1 MTAHERAYRIGVR
14 AYPPDYRAARGEEIV
29 TTLMESHADRHLSV
43 AREFVALVVDGF
55 RRRFG
60 VRAVSG
66 VAAWRSGALLAAGI
80 LAFLTTAVALLGVIQ
95 EHRNPTIGGTITP
108 WFALFAAT
116 AIATLVAVVFGLRRV
131 ATAAAAAGLATQ
143 VFEFVRA
150 PEAGYGSGSHYL
162 VYSWSNASSL
172 PREPLHW
179 LVPSLLLLV
188 LIVLGRPA
196 RRRATVAAPLAA
208 GLLIAAFGVAVET
221 SHAWGGFVALLP
233 ALGVFALIS
242 LVIVSVD
249 PRPAI
254 ASVPLMLAVLPMA
267 WTYVV
272 GDSTTPASHGLLLLV
287 ALPLLAAFFAVAAS
301 RVTRRRPPLTPG
313 ASD

>member
-1 MTAHERAYRIGVR
+1 MNGHELAYRIGVR
-14 AYPPDYRAARGEEIV
+14 AYPADYRAARADEIIS
-29 TTLMESHADRHLSV
+29 TLMESHADRHLSV

-55 RRRFG
+55 RRRAG
-60 VRAVSG
+60 LRPVSG

-95 EHRNPTIGGTITP
+95 ERRNPTIGGTISP
-108 WFALFAAT
+108 WFAVFAIT
-116 AIATLVAVVFGLRRV
+116 AIATLVALVFGLRRV
-131 ATAAAAAGLATQ
+131 AAVAAAAGLATQ

-150 PEAGYGSGSHYL
+150 PDAGYGSGSHYL
-162 VYSWSNASSL
+162 VYSWTNASSL

-188 LIVLGRPA
+188 VIVLGRPV
-196 RRRATVAAPLAA
+196 RRRASVAAPLAA
-208 GLLIAAFGVAVET
+208 GLLVAAFGVAFET

-233 ALGVFALIS
+233 ALGVFVLIS
-242 LVIVSVD
+242 LVMVSVD

-254 ASVPLMLAVLPMA
+254 ASIPLMLAVLPMT

-272 GDSTTPASHGLLLLV
+272 GDSTTPANYGLLLLV
-287 ALPLLAAFFAVAAS
+287 ALPLLAAS
-301 RVTRRRPPLTPG
+301 WPWRRRG
-313 ASD
+313 

>member
-1 MTAHERAYRIGVR
+1 MNGHELAYRIGVR
-14 AYPPDYRAARGEEIV
+14 AYPPDYRAARGDEIIS
-29 TTLMESHADRHLSV
+29 TLMESHADRHLSV

-55 RRRFG
+55 RRRAG
-60 VRAVSG
+60 LRPVSG

-95 EHRNPTIGGTITP
+95 EHRNLTIGGSITP
-108 WFALFAAT
+108 WFAAFAVT
-116 AIATLVAVVFGLRRV
+116 AIGTLVALVFGLRRV
-131 ATAAAAAGLATQ
+131 ATVFAAAGLATQ

-150 PEAGYGSGSHYL
+150 PEAGYGTGSHYL

-179 LVPSLLLLV
+179 LVPSLMLLV

-196 RRRATVAAPLAA
+196 RRRAIVAAPLAA
-208 GLLIAAFGVAVET
+208 GLLVAAGGVAFET
-221 SHAWGGFVALLP
+221 SHAWGGFVGLLPVLGAFALL
-233 ALGVFALIS
+233 S

-254 ASVPLMLAVLPMA
+254 ASIPLMLAVLPMT

-272 GDSTTPASHGLLLLV
+272 GDRTTPASYGLLLLV
-287 ALPLLAAFFAVAAS
+287 ALPLLAALMAGAAA
-301 RVTRRRPPLTPG
+301 RVTSSPKN
-313 ASD
+313 ASP

>member
-1 MTAHERAYRIGVR
+1 MTAHELAYRIGVR
-14 AYPPDYRAARGEEIV
+14 AYPSGYRAARGEEIV
-29 TTLMESHADRHLSV
+29 STLLESHADRHLSV
-43 AREFVALVVDGF
+43 AREVVALVVDGF
-55 RRRFG
+55 RRR
-60 VRAVSG
+60 SG
-66 VAAWRSGALLAAGI
+66 LRPVAGIAAWRSGALLAAGI

-95 EHRNPTIGGTITP
+95 EHRNPTIGGSITP
-108 WFALFAAT
+108 WFAVFAVT
-116 AIATLVAVVFGLRRV
+116 GIGTLVALVFGLRRV
-131 ATAAAAAGLATQ
+131 ATVFAAAGLATQ

-179 LVPSLLLLV
+179 LVPSLMLLV

-196 RRRATVAAPLAA
+196 RRRAIVAAPLAA
-208 GLLIAAFGVAVET
+208 GLLVAACGVAFET

-233 ALGVFALIS
+233 ALGAFALLS
-242 LVIVSVD
+242 LVIVSVE

-254 ASVPLMLAVLPMA
+254 ASIPLMLAVLPMA

-272 GDSTTPASHGLLLLV
+272 GDSTTPAVHGLLLLI
-287 ALPLLAAFFAVAAS
+287 ALPLLAALMAAVAS
-301 RVTRRRPPLTPG
+301 RVTRRCPPSAAD
-313 ASD
+313 ASR

>member
-1 MTAHERAYRIGVR
+1 MTAHEIAYRIGVR
-14 AYPPDYRAARGEEIV
+14 AYPPGYRAARGEEIV
-29 TTLMESHADRHLSV
+29 STLMDGHADRHLSV
-43 AREFVALVVDGF
+43 AREFVALVADGF
-55 RRRFG
+55 RRRLG
-60 VRAVSG
+60 LRPVSG

-95 EHRNPTIGGTITP
+95 EHRNATIGGSITP
-108 WFALFAAT
+108 WFAVFAITAT
-116 AIATLVAVVFGLRRV
+116 ATLVAVVFGLRRV
-131 ATAAAAAGLATQ
+131 AAVAAAAGLATQ

-179 LVPSLLLLV
+179 LVPSLMLLV

-196 RRRATVAAPLAA
+196 RRRAIVAAPLVA
-208 GLLIAAFGVAVET
+208 GLLVAACGVAFET

-233 ALGVFALIS
+233 ALGVFVLIS
-242 LVIVSVD
+242 LVSVSVD

-254 ASVPLMLAVLPMA
+254 ASVPLMLAVLPMT

-272 GDSTTPASHGLLLLV
+272 GDSTTPPATGRCCW
-287 ALPLLAAFFAVAAS
+287 S
-301 RVTRRRPPLTPG
+301 RCRSWQRSWLWRRG
-313 ASD
+313 G